1 MFIILDEL
9 QNHLQVKK
17 PVGLTWLYVTFIN
30 YVVVNLSF
38 VHYSLRL
45 PPKIQSSSFSI
56 ILYALETDLCEL
68 CPKVR
73 SISNVYRWW
82 KMLARCQEA
91 RNECALFISPLL
103 SSPSG
108 HHLLMATSLS
118 PHWTSLSCF
127 SICLPIIAS
136 SSWPFRPVGADGSV
150 LAKPRGDSFALIC
163 SS

>member
-17 PVGLTWLYVTFIN
+17 PVGLNWFYVTFRN

-38 VHYSLRL
+38 VHYSLPL
-45 PPKIQSSSFSI
+45 PPKIQSSSFFI
-56 ILYALETDLCEL
+56 VLHTLETDLCEL
-68 CPKVR
+68 HPSVR

-82 KMLARCQEA
+82 KMLARCQEE
-91 RNECALFISPLL
+91 RNECALVISPLL

-108 HHLLMATSLS
+108 HHVLRATSLS
-118 PHWTSLSCF
+118 PHWATLSCF
-127 SICLPIIAS
+127 PIYLHIIAS
-136 SSWPFRPVGADGSV
+136 SSWPFRAMGADGSV